1 MPSQPDNPQLP
12 QPISRTPRGPTPR
25 PRPLP
30 WRSLILVTGMFL
42 GFLAVLNG
50 QREIGAWHRAA
61 AEELWTEAEIA
72 RLHKDPARAAEY
84 REKAFAKLEEA
95 LTWSPGEVNWRLT
108 RANWNFESAKYQ
120 AALEEYDLLLRSF
133 ENNSGLLEMRMNVL
147 QKLGRH
153 AEAVEVARQLDVNS
167 KNSGNP
173 SRANAQNTV
182 AYVKAVGNIDL
193 KDALL
198 RAEESVQSGHRL
210 LAKYKK
216 DNAAEVGFL
225 TQLYRAFFGI
235 DNKLRDIDTQQQ
247 LCMRLD
253 TRGFV
258 HYRLGNYVQAL
269 ADLDPAAKDY
279 EELLLKE
286 EILLNKHR
294 RNQPDPRKI
303 DLEIARKKEA
313 AAVLLYH
320 RSLVLEKLGK
330 SFRSLQDRR
339 RVRHIIGKDPDE
351 TLF

>member
-1 MPSQPDNPQLP
+1 MPSQSDNPQLP
-12 QPISRTPRGPTPR
+12 QSISRTPRGPTPP

-30 WRSLILVTGMFL
+30 WRSLVLVTGMFL

-50 QREIGAWHRAA
+50 PREIGAWHRAA
-61 AEELWTEAEIA
+61 AEEFWTEAEMA
-72 RLHKDPARAAEY
+72 RLRKDSAREAEY
-84 REKAFAKLEEA
+84 RERAFTKLQEA
-95 LTWSPGEVNWRLT
+95 LSWSPGEVNWRLT
-108 RANWNFESAKYQ
+108 RASWNFDSGKYE
-120 AALEEYDLLLRSF
+120 AALEEYNQLLRIF
-133 ENNSGLLEMRMNVL
+133 ENNSGLLEQRMSAL

-153 AEAVEVARQLDVNS
+153 TEAVEVAQQLDVNS

-173 SRANAQNTV
+173 SRADAQNTV
-182 AYVKAVGNIDL
+182 AYAKAVGNIDL
-193 KDALL
+193 NDALQ
-198 RAEESVQSGHRL
+198 RAEESVQSGQRL

-216 DNAAEVGFL
+216 DDDAKVGLL

-235 DNKLRDIDTQQQ
+235 ENEMRDIYANQQ

-279 EELLLKE
+279 EKLLLKE
-286 EILLNKHR
+286 EILLNEHR

-313 AAVLLYH
+313 AAVIFYH
-320 RSLVLEKLGK
+320 RSLALEKLGK